1 MHKTPIDNSFKPAR
15 HIHDR
20 FNSSNTPLKD
30 LLPNVDSVL
39 LESDEEIKTEI
50 LKNSNNGKESLS
62 IMESI
67 PLLLEKRK
75 QGIV

>member
-1 MHKTPIDNSFKPAR
+1 MRNDGIDNSFKSNKPS
-15 HIHDR
+15 DR
-20 FNSSNTPLKD
+20 FNSSNAPLKD

-39 LESDEEIKTEI
+39 MDSDDEIKTEI
-50 LKNSNNGKESLS
+50 LKNSNTGKESMS